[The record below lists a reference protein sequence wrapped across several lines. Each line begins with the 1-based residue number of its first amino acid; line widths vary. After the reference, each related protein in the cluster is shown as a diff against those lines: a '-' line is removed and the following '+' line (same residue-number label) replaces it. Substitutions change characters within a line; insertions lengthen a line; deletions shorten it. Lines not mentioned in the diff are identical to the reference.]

1 MRKLLPLVLTCAF
14 QTLLFA
20 TEGSDEALLN
30 LPPRTPW
37 AGECREIIPLTGP
50 KGPDWKATFT
60 KQTKAGFTRMAST
73 AKCYRWID
81 ISVNYGDVP
90 TMNKSYSSV
99 KELLYELRD
108 YVVEYQTELNGCY
121 KIAFNNNDFHICAD
135 LIDIIKDH
143 NNVVRQMILLCN
155 KIDIYGD
162 NPSFDAH
169 IKDNFWILGDK

>member
-1 MRKLLPLVLTCAF
+1 
-14 QTLLFA
+14 
-20 TEGSDEALLN
+20 
-30 LPPRTPW
+30 
-37 AGECREIIPLTGP
+37 
-50 KGPDWKATFT
+50 
-60 KQTKAGFTRMAST
+60 
-73 AKCYRWID
+73 
-81 ISVNYGDVP
+81 
-90 TMNKSYSSV
+90 MNKSYSSV

-162 NPSFDAH
+162 SPSFDAH
-169 IKDNFWILGDK
+169 IKDNFWILKEAN